1 VRTYSESAALYVHA
15 KLIRVDGRTVFIGSQ
30 NFSRQSLTYNR
41 ELGIIT
47 QNHQIA
53 ASTGHTFSA
62 DFAAAQPYSP

>member
-1 VRTYSESAALYVHA
+1 
-15 KLIRVDGRTVFIGSQ
+15 VFIGSQ

-47 QNHQIA
+47 HSPSIL
-53 ASTGHTFSA
+53 ASTGDTFSA